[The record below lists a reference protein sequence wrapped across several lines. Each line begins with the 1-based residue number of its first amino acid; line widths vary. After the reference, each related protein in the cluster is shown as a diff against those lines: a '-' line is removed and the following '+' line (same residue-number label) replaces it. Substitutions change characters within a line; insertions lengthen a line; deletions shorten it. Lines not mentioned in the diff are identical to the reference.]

1 MPRHTD
7 IDTKPNSR
15 RCSTVVP
22 SQIGSHEVYSHPL
35 LRLWQNQIILPSL
48 LVAAL
53 VSPQIRV
60 VQNLLRLSG
69 TKAHAA
75 SITHTDARCQLAV
88 SQCVRQGVHGTSVAG
103 RADFK
108 DRKSLREQPMRV

>member
-7 IDTKPNSR
+7 IDAKTISR

-69 TKAHAA
+69 
-75 SITHTDARCQLAV
+75 DQGARGFDNSHRCPMPARGVAMRSSGCARYV
-88 SQCVRQGVHGTSVAG
+88 SRG
-103 RADFK
+103 
-108 DRKSLREQPMRV
+108 